1 MIDKNTKIYGSF
13 SSNPG
18 NNGCKFFNTMF
29 EKDGVNAIYKSFY
42 SKDILESI
50 IAVKILDIKG
60 FAVSMPFKVE
70 ILKFVDEQSPQVKEI
85 GAANT
90 ILNEDRYLIAF
101 NTDWMGVY
109 EYLRPG
115 SPGRLTHGPIDKLTI
130 LGNGGFSKAVQ
141 YACKKLGIPTK
152 IITRTNWDTIQDV
165 SNTIFNATPVDVKH
179 ENLIDGRPHTADGK
193 IIANLQAIEQ
203 YKLYTNELS

>member
-1 MIDKNTKIYGSF
+1 MFVKN
-13 SSNPG
+13 
-18 NNGCKFFNTMF
+18 
-29 EKDGVNAIYKSFY
+29 GVNAIYKSFY

-90 ILNEDRYLIAF
+90 ILNKDKYLIAF
-101 NTDWMGVY
+101 NTDWMGAY
-109 EYLRPG
+109 KYLQ
-115 SPGRLTHGPIDKLTI
+115 SFDIEDITI

-141 YACKKLGIPTK
+141 YACKKLGISTK
-152 IITRTNWDTIQDV
+152 IITRTNWDTIEDV

-193 IIANLQAIEQ
+193 AIAQLQAIEQ
-203 YKLYTNELS
+203 YKLYSGENYE

>member
-50 IAVKILDIKG
+50 MAVKILDIKG
-60 FAVSMPFKVE
+60 FAVSMPFKLE
-70 ILKFVDEQSPQVKEI
+70 ILKFVDNVSPQAKEI

-90 ILNEDRYLIAF
+90 VLNNDGFLTAF

-141 YACKKLGIPTK
+141 YACNKLNISTE
-152 IITRTNWDTIQDV
+152 IITRKNWDTINDV
-165 SNTIFNATPVDVKH
+165 SNTIFNATPADVKH
-179 ENLIDGRPHTADGK
+179 KNLIDGRPHTVEGK

-203 YKLYTNELS
+203 YRIYNELS